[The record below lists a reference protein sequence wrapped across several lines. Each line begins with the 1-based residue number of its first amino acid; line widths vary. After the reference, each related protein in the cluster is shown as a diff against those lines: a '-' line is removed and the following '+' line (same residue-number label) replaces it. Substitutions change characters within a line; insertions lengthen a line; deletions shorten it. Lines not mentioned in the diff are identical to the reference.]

1 MEQFINKNDLIYSLQ
16 DLRINEECYLKVSK
30 MINDLPTVGVE
41 RVSTKCGTCGNF
53 ERYNNIRGYCKEKK
67 AYFGKNEY
75 CDSWKDGSK

>member
-1 MEQFINKNDLIYSLQ
+1 MFINKMDLISGLQ
-16 DLRINEECYLKVSK
+16 DLRINNECTEKVEKLIHS
-30 MINDLPTVGVE
+30 LPTVQIKDIT
-41 RVSTKCGTCGNF
+41 TKCGTCDNF

>member
-1 MEQFINKNDLIYSLQ
+1 MFISREDLIFKLQ
-16 DLRINEECYLKVSK
+16 DLRINNDCVEKVEKLIYS
-30 MINDLPTVGVE
+30 LPTVE
-41 RVSTKCGTCGNF
+41 INKVSTKCGTCGNF